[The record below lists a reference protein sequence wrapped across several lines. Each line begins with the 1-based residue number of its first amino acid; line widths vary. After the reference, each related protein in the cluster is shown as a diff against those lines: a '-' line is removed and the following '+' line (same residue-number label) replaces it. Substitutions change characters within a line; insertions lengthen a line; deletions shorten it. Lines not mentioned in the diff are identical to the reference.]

1 MSLLV
6 TGGVGFVGSHFVRAA
21 VEAGRRVIILDD
33 LSGSAAGGAAA
44 AQSDCKA
51 EGAAIARM
59 LALPGVTLQIGDIGD
74 SALVESLCRTHH
86 VTAMLHF
93 AGKIQVGESVR
104 RPELHFDVNFA
115 RALSLLE
122 AARHAGVGQV
132 VFSSTAAV
140 YGTPDQVPI
149 AESARCEPD
158 SPYGRSK
165 RAFEWA
171 LLSAE
176 VAHGIKWAALR
187 YFNAAGAHPDGTM
200 REAHHPETHLIPL
213 ALDAALGKGPPLSVF
228 GSDYPTADGT
238 CVRDY
243 IHVCDLADAHLLALR
258 ELEHGRSLGPLNLGT
273 GTGYSVRQVLDAAA
287 DVVGRPVPQGLAP
300 RRAGDPPQLVADASA
315 ARQRLGFAPVRSD
328 LRVLLE
334 DALRSRRNG

>member
-6 TGGVGFVGSHFVRAA
+6 TGGVGFVGSHVVRAA
-21 VEAGRRVIILDD
+21 VASGRSVVILDD
-33 LSGSAAGGAAA
+33 LSGSAAGGSHGAP
-44 AQSDCKA
+44 SDCRA
-51 EGAAIARM
+51 DGEAVARIAS
-59 LALPGVTLQIGDIGD
+59 LPGVTLQVGDIGD
-74 SALVESLCRTHH
+74 SALVESLCRQHR
-86 VTAMLHF
+86 VSALLHF

-104 RPELHFDVNFA
+104 RPELHFDINFA

-122 AARHAGVGQV
+122 AARHAGVGHV

-140 YGTPDQVPI
+140 YGTPDHVPI

-171 LLSAE
+171 LQSAE
-176 VAHGIKWAALR
+176 VAHGIKWTALR

-213 ALDAALGKGPPLSVF
+213 SIDAALGKGPALSIF
-228 GSDYPTADGT
+228 GGDYPTPDGT

-243 IHVCDLADAHLLALR
+243 IHVCDLAQAHLLALH
-258 ELEHGRSLGPLNLGT
+258 ELERGHSLGPLNLGT
-273 GTGYSVRQVLDAAA
+273 GSGYSVRQVLDAVAQ
-287 DVVGRPVPQGLAP
+287 VVGRPVPQSLGS
-300 RRAGDPPQLVADASA
+300 RRPGDPPQLVADPRA
-315 ARQRLGFAPVRSD
+315 AQAKLSFSPTRSD
-328 LRVLLE
+328 LRVLIE
-334 DALRSRRNG
+334 DALRSRR

>member
-6 TGGVGFVGSHFVRAA
+6 TGGVGFVGSHVVRAA
-21 VEAGRRVIILDD
+21 VEAGRQVVILDD
-33 LSGSAAGGAAA
+33 LSGSAAGATSGAP
-44 AQSDCKA
+44 A
-51 EGAAIARM
+51 ECRADGEAIARM
-59 LALPGVTLQIGDIGD
+59 TALPGVTLQIGDIGD
-74 SALVESLCRTHH
+74 SALVASLCRQHR
-86 VTAMLHF
+86 VSALLHF

-104 RPELHFDVNFA
+104 RPELHFDINFA

-122 AARHAGVGQV
+122 AARHAGVGQI

-140 YGTPDQVPI
+140 YGTPERVPI
-149 AESARCEPD
+149 PESARCEPD

-187 YFNAAGAHPDGTM
+187 YFNAAGAHPDGTL

-213 ALDAALGKGPPLSVF
+213 ALDAGLGKAPPLSIF

-243 IHVCDLADAHLLALR
+243 IHVCDLAQAHLLALR
-258 ELEHGRSLGPLNLGT
+258 ELEHGHSLGPLNLGT

-287 DVVGRPVPQGLAP
+287 EVLGRPVPQSLAP
-300 RRAGDPPQLVADASA
+300 RRPGDPPQLVADASA
-315 ARQRLGFAPVRSD
+315 ARDRLGFAPTRSD

-334 DALRSRRNG
+334 DALRSRR